1 MTLVRAPQLGIER
14 FATDRDKEVRTNA
27 SAEDKDTILR
37 AVYRQVLG
45 QQHLMASER
54 LLGAESLFRDG
65 YLSVREL
72 VRTIARSG
80 LYRAK
85 FFENCNAYRFIE
97 LNHKHL
103 LGRAPHNREEMLHHF
118 TILQEQG
125 VDAEIDSYIDS
136 AEYQRRFGENTV
148 PYLHGWDYAVGHE
161 GRQFSWLMQLA
172 RGAAASTKGDRTG
185 KQAALNRS
193 LHQNRAVSVSGS
205 APAVRITYAAPP
217 TDYRFIS
224 TDGPFRAVV
233 AQATGLY
240 GDHVDS
246 GMRTSPAAR
255 HRREALRVPA
265 GNRSIGERIATLTVT
280 GVASNAWVRSGEV
293 VLRVPVS
300 RMNEALQRVNRQG
313 GRVTDVSVG

>member
-1 MTLVRAPQLGIER
+1 
-14 FATDRDKEVRTNA
+14 
-27 SAEDKDTILR
+27 
-37 AVYRQVLG
+37 
-45 QQHLMASER
+45 
-54 LLGAESLFRDG
+54 
-65 YLSVREL
+65 
-72 VRTIARSG
+72 
-80 LYRAK
+80 
-85 FFENCNAYRFIE
+85 
-97 LNHKHL
+97 
-103 LGRAPHNREEMLHHF
+103 MLHHF

-185 KQAALNRS
+185 NQAALNRS

-233 AQATGLY
+233 AEGSSLYSNPVDGGLRTG
-240 GDHVDS
+240 
-246 GMRTSPAAR
+246 PAGR

-265 GNRSIGERIATLTVT
+265 GNRASGERIATLTVT

-300 RMNEALQRVNRQG
+300 RMNEALQRVNRMG

>member
-1 MTLVRAPQLGIER
+1 
-14 FATDRDKEVRTNA
+14 
-27 SAEDKDTILR
+27 
-37 AVYRQVLG
+37 
-45 QQHLMASER
+45 
-54 LLGAESLFRDG
+54 
-65 YLSVREL
+65 
-72 VRTIARSG
+72 
-80 LYRAK
+80 
-85 FFENCNAYRFIE
+85 
-97 LNHKHL
+97 
-103 LGRAPHNREEMLHHF
+103 
-118 TILQEQG
+118 
-125 VDAEIDSYIDS
+125 
-136 AEYQRRFGENTV
+136 
-148 PYLHGWDYAVGHE
+148 
-161 GRQFSWLMQLA
+161 
-172 RGAAASTKGDRTG
+172 
-185 KQAALNRS
+185 
-193 LHQNRAVSVSGS
+193 VSGS

-233 AQATGLY
+233 AEATSLY

-265 GNRSIGERIATLTVT
+265 SNRAIGERIATLTVT